1 MGADRE
7 TVQFAVDNIDRQIRH
22 FAPERYFSLA
32 GAMIAFGLTIYA
44 AFKVI
49 VSEVPDKETLAA
61 LCGANGVIAVALG
74 FITRF
79 FDKTF
84 KLIDFLMRALVTAA
98 PVGQPNAGGDAEQKN
113 D

>member
-1 MGADRE
+1 MAADKE
-7 TVQFAVDNIDRQIRH
+7 TIRFAIESIDRQIAR
-22 FAPERYFSLA
+22 FAPERYISLI
-32 GAMIAFGLTIYA
+32 GAIVAFGLTIFA
-44 AFKVI
+44 AYKLV

-84 KLIDFLMRALVTAA
+84 KLIDFLMRTMVSA
-98 PVGQPNAGGDAEQKN
+98 PPTGAEPADPAPEQS
-113 D
+113 DG

>member
-7 TVQFAVDNIDRQIRH
+7 TVKFAVDSIDRQIRL
-22 FAPERYFSLA
+22 FAPERYISLA
-32 GAMIAFGLTIYA
+32 GAVLAFGLTIYA
-44 AFKVI
+44 AFKLI
-49 VSEVPDKETLAA
+49 VSDVPDKETLAA

-74 FITRF
+74 LITRF

-98 PVGQPNAGGDAEQKN
+98 PGEQPKAERDGEQKN

>member
-1 MGADRE
+1 MGPDRE
-7 TVQFAVDNIDRQIRH
+7 TVQFAVDNIDRQIRR
-22 FAPERYFSLA
+22 FAPERYISLA
-32 GAMIAFGLTIYA
+32 GAVVAFGLTIYA

-49 VSEVPDKETLAA
+49 DSEVPDKETLAA

-74 FITRF
+74 FISRF

-98 PVGQPNAGGDAEQKN
+98 PVGQPKAEADGEMKN
-113 D
+113 G